1 MYQTV
6 EAPEAALESLSPL
19 GDTDPDCAAHLSER
33 LERELEAV
41 DRLQDAARVTPED
54 LRLQVSM

>member
-1 MYQTV
+1 MHHLV
-6 EAPEAALESLSPL
+6 EAPEAALKSLSPL
-19 GDTDPDCAAHLSER
+19 GDDPECAAHLSER

-54 LRLQVSM
+54 LRLHVSM